1 MRHVVLLRLSLTSAC
16 LYTAT
21 GLGLESVAVRAFGFA
36 DVVDAGEIKERAS
49 TSIKAVG
56 KLDYGRLTPVV
67 CEIAEGGTVLSLL
80 PEGTVVSRNQVVAR
94 LDSGEL
100 HSRLQSQAIAV
111 AKAKSEWEVAKQQLI
126 IHDVQ
131 FERKI
136 AAALVDRNLAHLDR
150 EKNLHAE
157 FPGKQRELLSAVEF
171 AKRRMDQTDERMRA
185 SLRLADK
192 GLLSQGLLD
201 ADRAAVGRAQLNLN
215 LSRNRLKVLQEL
227 TQTRKRLKFDGDL
240 QRAESQLNVLQK
252 MAGTI
257 RKQLELDVLAEQL
270 AHQSARAEQE
280 KLQRQ
285 IELCEI
291 RAPFDGVVVSPKDR
305 LTARGDDAPTQR
317 QAVVFLSDLNILNV
331 KIELNKSQARS
342 VLPHQQVFIRFA
354 KLPGQ
359 EFIGNVDAVH
369 ERRVKQA
376 DGMVR
381 TKYFALVPVANPSR
395 KLRPAM
401 SARVEIRVGSCADDH
416 SHRPVRQD
424 SQIKTIRV
432 TSGPMVGTITE
443 WVKVE
448 SASAVVIPSKV
459 EQAIVVRSIL
469 PQGTP
474 VTAAQ
479 KVAELDSTKLHEQ
492 ASHQKAVVTRTKADE
507 SQVRERLALLEAQN
521 ASAIAQAEIALKVS
535 RLKLDEFTQGAYPQQ
550 RNAVLGEISIHRTD
564 LKRTRQRLI
573 WSQRVFKKGYIT
585 KSTLAADQLSVE
597 ERDAMLNRSRQKL
610 QTLEKYTFKQK
621 IAELKGRITESE
633 RELSRTKQETL
644 ARLAQGRSEL
654 AVMELSF
661 TMELSKL
668 EKIDEQ
674 IAGCILRAP
683 CQGEVVHATLVDHP
697 GGRAGLVGEGAIV
710 RKGQNVVSVAKTK
723 DVQTHIH
730 LSTSQ
735 GNLVQRGQHVVI
747 SPVVQP
753 DREFLGKVEKVSEA
767 RDNQSQD
774 QRPKQVTIVLSGE
787 PQQAIQSLTQGLMA
801 VVEVQVPMDSVL
813 RVPTDAVVQDNAES
827 FCYIRTPQGVRKQ
840 KIVPGLSNG
849 DVIEVKDGVHEGDLV
864 IKNPWTVMGLG
875 ASGD

>member
-1 MRHVVLLRLSLTSAC
+1 
-16 LYTAT
+16 
-21 GLGLESVAVRAFGFA
+21 
-36 DVVDAGEIKERAS
+36 
-49 TSIKAVG
+49 
-56 KLDYGRLTPVV
+56 
-67 CEIAEGGTVLSLL
+67 
-80 PEGTVVSRNQVVAR
+80 
-94 LDSGEL
+94 
-100 HSRLQSQAIAV
+100 
-111 AKAKSEWEVAKQQLI
+111 
-126 IHDVQ
+126 
-131 FERKI
+131 
-136 AAALVDRNLAHLDR
+136 
-150 EKNLHAE
+150 
-157 FPGKQRELLSAVEF
+157 
-171 AKRRMDQTDERMRA
+171 
-185 SLRLADK
+185 
-192 GLLSQGLLD
+192 
-201 ADRAAVGRAQLNLN
+201 
-215 LSRNRLKVLQEL
+215 
-227 TQTRKRLKFDGDL
+227 
-240 QRAESQLNVLQK
+240 
-252 MAGTI
+252 
-257 RKQLELDVLAEQL
+257 
-270 AHQSARAEQE
+270 
-280 KLQRQ
+280 
-285 IELCEI
+285 
-291 RAPFDGVVVSPKDR
+291 
-305 LTARGDDAPTQR
+305 
-317 QAVVFLSDLNILNV
+317 
-331 KIELNKSQARS
+331 
-342 VLPHQQVFIRFA
+342 
-354 KLPGQ
+354 
-359 EFIGNVDAVH
+359 
-369 ERRVKQA
+369 
-376 DGMVR
+376 
-381 TKYFALVPVANPSR
+381 
-395 KLRPAM
+395 
-401 SARVEIRVGSCADDH
+401 
-416 SHRPVRQD
+416 
-424 SQIKTIRV
+424 
-432 TSGPMVGTITE
+432 
-443 WVKVE
+443 
-448 SASAVVIPSKV
+448 
-459 EQAIVVRSIL
+459 
-469 PQGTP
+469 
-474 VTAAQ
+474 
-479 KVAELDSTKLHEQ
+479 
-492 ASHQKAVVTRTKADE
+492 
-507 SQVRERLALLEAQN
+507 LALLEAQN